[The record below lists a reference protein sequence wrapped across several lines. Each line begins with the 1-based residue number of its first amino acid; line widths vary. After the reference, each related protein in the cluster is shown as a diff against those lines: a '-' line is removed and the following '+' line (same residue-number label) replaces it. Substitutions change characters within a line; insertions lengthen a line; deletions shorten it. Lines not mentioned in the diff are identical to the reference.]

1 MLYLSAVYIHRV
13 HIKKGAT
20 DFFTMTYKYA
30 QIFMIF
36 GTQLCKWI
44 LIILVNLHFVPC
56 ISLTWW
62 CNGDVM
68 LTSLKSC
75 HLPCTWHCHR
85 AAERE
90 RERNVKSDVAIQ
102 FTIFESDGLQH
113 LRYPSREGLPFAY
126 PWCEGVERTSAE
138 RVEVAGPCTPS
149 LCQQLCSGVV
159 IWMHVFVWMVD
170 ILNINFEPLTF
181 CCVLF
186 VSSILVPLNVI
197 DINMCKVLILC
208 HVLVLC
214 LRLLHVTLTHT
225 LFISAFSWF
234 YLSFF
239 YYVLTF
245 VLHRCSYFCNRHTI
259 NYLWYDI
266 W

>member
-30 QIFMIF
+30 QISMIF

-75 HLPCTWHCHR
+75 HFPCTWHCHR

-90 RERNVKSDVAIQ
+90 REREMSRVMWPSNSPYLNLMDYSIWG
-102 FTIFESDGLQH
+102 ILQERVYH
-113 LRYPSREGLPFAY
+113 LRIHDVKELK
-126 PWCEGVERTSAE
+126 E
-138 RVEVAGPCTPS
+138 
-149 LCQQLCSGVV
+149 
-159 IWMHVFVWMVD
+159 
-170 ILNINFEPLTF
+170 
-181 CCVLF
+181 
-186 VSSILVPLNVI
+186 
-197 DINMCKVLILC
+197 
-208 HVLVLC
+208 
-214 LRLLHVTLTHT
+214 RLLSEWRLLDHAHHHCASNCAV
-225 LFISAFSWF
+225 
-234 YLSFF
+234 
-239 YYVLTF
+239 V
-245 VLHRCSYFCNRHTI
+245 
-259 NYLWYDI
+259 
-266 W
+266 